1 MQLIF
6 KVLQIFSK
14 LAISPHY
21 FCYCLLLLDD
31 NLLKGLYLSLV
42 LLGSFGNLFFLHALF
57 ALLWSYWFRRWGLLS
72 IFHMFIR
79 PILFTL
85 LLEAWLMLAI
95 LPENYRSDRCL
106 RSLGRPMLFL
116 LLLHLLFLLF
126 SFLYSFLLL
135 KFELFLFPLSLFFEF
150 VGILTILLLKFKQ
163 QLLCLSIQI
172 EYLTFENCDSVEVT
186 TYFSFLATFEGLL
199 VELQLLYLCL

>member
-1 MQLIF
+1 
-6 KVLQIFSK
+6 
-14 LAISPHY
+14 
-21 FCYCLLLLDD
+21 
-31 NLLKGLYLSLV
+31 
-42 LLGSFGNLFFLHALF
+42 
-57 ALLWSYWFRRWGLLS
+57 
-72 IFHMFIR
+72 
-79 PILFTL
+79 
-85 LLEAWLMLAI
+85 MLAI